1 MSKAK
6 DGDNVTFHY
15 TGTLSDGTQFDSS
28 IGSDPMGAKLGE
40 GNLIPGFESALIG
53 MTVGDSQT
61 FTIPANQ
68 AYGERKADLVQTM
81 DLDSFPEG
89 GASIDIGQA
98 YEMMTHDGQPVQVT
112 VTAIEE
118 SEVTIDGNHQLAGQ
132 DLTFDL
138 ELMRIED

>member
-1 MSKAK
+1 MSTAK
-6 DGDNVTFHY
+6 DGDDVTFHY

-40 GNLIPGFESALIG
+40 GNLIPGFEAALIG

-61 FTIPANQ
+61 FTIPADE
-68 AYGERKADLVQTM
+68 AYGERKTDLVQTM

-89 GASIDIGQA
+89 GASVDIGQN
-98 YEMMTHDGQPVQVT
+98 YEMMTHTGQPLQVT

-118 SEVTIDGNHQLAGQ
+118 NEVTIDANHPLAGK

-138 ELMRIED
+138 ELVGIED